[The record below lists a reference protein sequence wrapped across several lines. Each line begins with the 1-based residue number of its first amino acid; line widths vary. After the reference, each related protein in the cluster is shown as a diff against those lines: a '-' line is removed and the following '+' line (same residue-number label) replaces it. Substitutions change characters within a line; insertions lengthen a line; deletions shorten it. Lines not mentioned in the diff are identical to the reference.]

1 MAKNSITDYDNTSG
15 NNTDVQ
21 SVDISEGCS
30 PSGINNAIR
39 EVMADLADVNDGTVA
54 LTSPQA
60 ANMTVTGTVTTDTIA
75 ENTSAAGVTI
85 DGVLLKDGGVGSAT
99 AAIAA
104 YLSSLNGGQLGGNRN
119 LIINGAMQV
128 AQRSTSATGLTSTGY
143 HSIDRFRTS
152 LFNGG
157 TWTQSQSTTV
167 PSGEGF
173 GYSLKMDCT
182 TADTSLLTNH
192 HCILQHHIEGQNL
205 QQLKYGTSSA
215 ESITLSFWV
224 RSSKTGTYT
233 VEFEQLGNTKQYSQT
248 YSISTADTWQKVTL
262 TIDGDT
268 ASSLANDNSC
278 ELRVN
283 WYLAAGADYTSG
295 TFNNS
300 AWATTTTGNRVSSS
314 QVNLADSTSNDWYI
328 TGVQLEVGE
337 QATPFEHR
345 SYGDELARCQR
356 YYSQINASSSAS
368 SGIGVGHGNSN
379 TLTILDVFP
388 PVFPMRTAATAS
400 LSAASTFTANTPSI
414 SAACS
419 AKSVSSV
426 SDRQMRINFTHTS
439 DSNTTYGSRLM
450 RFNNTSGF
458 IGFDAE
464 L

>member
-1 MAKNSITDYDNTSG
+1 MALSKILPASQEQY
-15 NNTDVQ
+15 
-21 SVDISEGCS
+21 
-30 PSGINNAIR
+30 
-39 EVMADLADVNDGTVA
+39 
-54 LTSPQA
+54 
-60 ANMTVTGTVTTDTIA
+60 
-75 ENTSAAGVTI
+75 AG
-85 DGVLLKDGGVGSAT
+85 A
-99 AAIAA
+99 
-104 YLSSLNGGQLGGNRN
+104 RN
-119 LIINGAMQV
+119 LVTNGSQAV

-192 HCILQHHIEGQNL
+192 HCILQYHIEGQDL

-248 YSISTADTWQKVTL
+248 YSISTADTWQKITL

-283 WYLAAGADYTSG
+283 WYLAAGPDYTSG

-300 AWATTTTGNRVSSS
+300 AWASTTTGNRVSSS

-337 QATPFEHR
+337 ATPFEHR
-345 SYGDELARCQR
+345 SYADELARCQR
-356 YYSQINASSSAS
+356 YYFESDKMCGQVANASNVLFQGTYPSEMRATPSVSGGPYTIWQFTVAGTKTQTSAS
-368 SGIGVGHGNSN
+368 NNV
-379 TLTILDVFP
+379 
-388 PVFPMRTAATAS
+388 
-400 LSAASTFTANTPSI
+400 
-414 SAACS
+414 
-419 AKSVSSV
+419 
-426 SDRQMRINFTHTS
+426 
-439 DSNTTYGSRLM
+439 DSNVNNNRV
-450 RFNNTSGF
+450 FNIQCGNFPSLTQYYPIGIASGGP
-458 IGFDAE
+458 IKFDAE

>member
-1 MAKNSITDYDNTSG
+1 MALSKILPASQEQY
-15 NNTDVQ
+15 
-21 SVDISEGCS
+21 
-30 PSGINNAIR
+30 
-39 EVMADLADVNDGTVA
+39 
-54 LTSPQA
+54 
-60 ANMTVTGTVTTDTIA
+60 
-75 ENTSAAGVTI
+75 AG
-85 DGVLLKDGGVGSAT
+85 A
-99 AAIAA
+99 
-104 YLSSLNGGQLGGNRN
+104 RN
-119 LIINGAMQV
+119 LIINGSQTI

-192 HCILQHHIEGQNL
+192 HCILQHHIEGQDL

-248 YSISTADTWQKVTL
+248 YSISTADTWQKITL

-278 ELRVN
+278 ELRIN
-283 WYLAAGADYTSG
+283 WYLAAGPDYTSG

-300 AWATTTTGNRVSSS
+300 AWAATTTGNRVSSS
-314 QVNLADSTSNDWYI
+314 QVNLADNTSNEFYI

-337 QATPFEHR
+337 QDTPFEHR
-345 SYGDELARCQR
+345 SFGDELASCKR
-356 YYSQINASSSAS
+356 YYQDYYGAVFYSSYGATYNYITVQLQPEMRATPALTGLTGGNQDSVNKHHTRAYSA
-368 SGIGVGHGNSN
+368 G
-379 TLTILDVFP
+379 
-388 PVFPMRTAATAS
+388 
-400 LSAASTFTANTPSI
+400 
-414 SAACS
+414 
-419 AKSVSSV
+419 SVYAV
-426 SDRQMRINFTHTS
+426 YTNPT
-439 DSNTTYGSRLM
+439 
-450 RFNNTSGF
+450 
-458 IGFDAE
+458 FDAE

>member
-1 MAKNSITDYDNTSG
+1 MSKAAELAALIGSQTS
-15 NNTDVQ
+15 
-21 SVDISEGCS
+21 
-30 PSGINNAIR
+30 
-39 EVMADLADVNDGTVA
+39 
-54 LTSPQA
+54 
-60 ANMTVTGTVTTDTIA
+60 
-75 ENTSAAGVTI
+75 
-85 DGVLLKDGGVGSAT
+85 
-99 AAIAA
+99 
-104 YLSSLNGGQLGGNRN
+104 LSNRN
-119 LIINGAMQV
+119 LIINGSQAV

-192 HCILQHHIEGQNL
+192 HCILQHHMEGQDL

-283 WYLAAGADYTSG
+283 WYLAAGPDYTSG

-300 AWATTTTGNRVSSS
+300 AWAATTTGNRVSSS

-345 SYGDELARCQR
+345 SYADELARCQR
-356 YYSQINASSSAS
+356 YYATSGILLSNATPYRYHNQINLPVTMRVQPTVT
-368 SGIGVGHGNSN
+368 SGGFDSGSGGSIVPTWDTSN
-379 TLTILDVFP
+379 
-388 PVFPMRTAATAS
+388 
-400 LSAASTFTANTPSI
+400 
-414 SAACS
+414 
-419 AKSVSSV
+419 
-426 SDRQMRINFTHTS
+426 TS
-439 DSNTTYGSRLM
+439 DSARTFYQGNNHSAISNSRW
-450 RFNNTSGF
+450 N
-458 IGFDAE
+458 FDAE

>member
-1 MAKNSITDYDNTSG
+1 MQGLEI
-15 NNTDVQ
+15 
-21 SVDISEGCS
+21 
-30 PSGINNAIR
+30 
-39 EVMADLADVNDGTVA
+39 
-54 LTSPQA
+54 
-60 ANMTVTGTVTTDTIA
+60 
-75 ENTSAAGVTI
+75 
-85 DGVLLKDGGVGSAT
+85 
-99 AAIAA
+99 
-104 YLSSLNGGQLGGNRN
+104 LSSMVSQT
-119 LIINGAMQV
+119 I

-192 HCILQHHIEGQNL
+192 HCILQHHIEGQDL

-248 YSISTADTWQKVTL
+248 YSISTADTWQKITL

-283 WYLAAGADYTSG
+283 WYLAAGPDYTSG

-300 AWATTTTGNRVSSS
+300 AWASTTTGNRVSSS
-314 QVNLADSTSNDWYI
+314 QVNLA
-328 TGVQLEVGE
+328 GQ
-337 QATPFEHR
+337 H
-345 SYGDELARCQR
+345 
-356 YYSQINASSSAS
+356 
-368 SGIGVGHGNSN
+368 
-379 TLTILDVFP
+379 
-388 PVFPMRTAATAS
+388 
-400 LSAASTFTANTPSI
+400 
-414 SAACS
+414 
-419 AKSVSSV
+419 
-426 SDRQMRINFTHTS
+426 
-439 DSNTTYGSRLM
+439 
-450 RFNNTSGF
+450 
-458 IGFDAE
+458 
-464 L
+464 